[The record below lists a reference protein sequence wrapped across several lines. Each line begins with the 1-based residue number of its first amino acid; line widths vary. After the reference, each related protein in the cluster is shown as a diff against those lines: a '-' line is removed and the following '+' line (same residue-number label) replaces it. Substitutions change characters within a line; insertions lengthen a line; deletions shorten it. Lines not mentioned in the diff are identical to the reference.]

1 MNLRTKIE
9 ISKSNVDINHQ
20 SKLMM
25 FGSCFS
31 QNIGQKLLDNKFQA
45 IINPFGILYN
55 PSSIASS
62 IKRLLSHREF
72 EQSELVFHNEMYQS
86 FMHHGSFSSNDKDKC
101 ITDINKEF
109 NKSGSFINNTDTYLF
124 TFGTAYTYK
133 LNETGDVVANCHKF
147 HASNFTRYR
156 LSVEDI
162 VNEWTNVIDNLL
174 AINSKAKFVFTV
186 SPIRHWKDGA
196 HDNVISKSILHIAID
211 SLQTM
216 YPDSLLYFPAYEI
229 LMDEL
234 RDYRFYAEDMMHPSS
249 LAIEY
254 IWQRFGDAFFSSNTL
269 EISNK
274 WMRISQAINH
284 RPINAETNNYNNFLK
299 QTLKRV
305 VEFNKNYPYI
315 DCDKEREHLIA
326 NIKL

>member
-1 MNLRTKIE
+1 
-9 ISKSNVDINHQ
+9 
-20 SKLMM
+20 MM

-62 IKRLLSHREF
+62 IKRLLSHKEF
-72 EQSELVFHNEMYQS
+72 EQIELVFHNEMYQS

-109 NKSGSFINNTDTYLF
+109 NKSASFINNTDTYLF
-124 TFGTAYTYK
+124 TFGTAYAYK

-174 AINSKAKFVFTV
+174 AINPKAKFVFTV

-196 HDNVISKSILHIAID
+196 HDNVISKSILHLAID

-254 IWQRFGDAFFSSNTL
+254 IWQRFGDVFFSSNTL